1 MVVHKGY
8 DVVEFLQLKGL
19 LLELFFEVIELLVL
33 LSGGGERGIVLGLE
47 EMVFLSIQVGLSLVL
62 IPYLLV
68 RRQLQLKHLHPPFQI
83 RSHRQFPPQLL
94 LNIRRLLNS
103 RLLRLT
109 LLFQPI
115 LQPLDLPLHLHHLFI
130 LLHYRLSQH
139 QEFLPQV

>member
-1 MVVHKGY
+1 VVVHKGY

-68 RRQLQLKHLHPPFQI
+68 RRQLQLKHLHSPF
-83 RSHRQFPPQLL
+83 
-94 LNIRRLLNS
+94 
-103 RLLRLT
+103 
-109 LLFQPI
+109 
-115 LQPLDLPLHLHHLFI
+115 
-130 LLHYRLSQH
+130 
-139 QEFLPQV
+139 